1 MSQRAYRI
9 WAAVTHEVLR
19 LLCERRAALRHNTI
33 IRAVLEHTRPDWVQ
47 WKTAVAMREVDE
59 WIADMHQQWEE
70 EYSAANAPVVTEAP
84 PDGSKAQ
91 ELLGGELRIRAPWT
105 KP

>member
-1 MSQRAYRI
+1 
-9 WAAVTHEVLR
+9 
-19 LLCERRAALRHNTI
+19 
-33 IRAVLEHTRPDWVQ
+33 
-47 WKTAVAMREVDE
+47 MREVDE